1 MFSFAF
7 SKLSEPGFEPG
18 LDGSKELTLS
28 TISMQPSL
36 DNKLRKS
43 TLSFKVTRRIYQQKS
58 DDSKKRVNKRS
69 LK

>member
-18 LDGSKELTLS
+18 LGGSKELKLS
-28 TISMQPSL
+28 TIFNAASL

-58 DDSKKRVNKRS
+58 DDSKER
-69 LK
+69 LI